1 MADPLVFLLIRKKK
15 EGKQRAR
22 ERRRTRVKR
31 TASRAAN
38 QYMDPYYSHYRNH
51 APYPYYPPPG
61 CWEVG
66 HPRMAMDSSCR
77 PLSYGPWTYNSSMNH
92 PPEFHSCCNHTYPPG
107 YYSFRPPSPQEIPP
121 PHLYYHGPFPQ
132 HPNAY
137 PSYFAPPPP
146 YPVDQTA
153 YGYDKFKSH
162 CCGCPN
168 HSCHGGEKG
177 NIRIEEERPEVKP
190 DAEQRD
196 TSSSDIVRHPNYQNH
211 SIWLPSGNMNHKE
224 NKKNMELPP
233 QFFNGW
239 IPVSGK
245 WAGDVKQQD
254 QDDQKAKQFKWPII
268 WMPAGC
274 NEIRQEAK
282 ELKEMDERPKVS
294 EEAPPSP
301 KIKIIPL
308 SWFENGHNDQEPSV
322 KDESHHNERSTV
334 KKQSSGTEH
343 QDGREM
349 KNIPFMPKKESEE
362 KKPIRENCKTIP
374 VMPRNDNENKPA
386 GGNYRT
392 IPVMPVKDSD
402 DKKPDASVQKD
413 EKKASSTE
421 KEEENGKR
429 SNEASSKAK
438 NSKLPPVCLRVDPL
452 PRKKSGN
459 GSSRSPSPPTRKD
472 ADIVKKDV
480 KVTHMQKQ
488 DVKLSDPK
496 KERTVSEAK
505 EKAPDEMN
513 KGRAYGSET
522 VQATS
527 VKQMQEE
534 QIPTRLADQKVQATG
549 VNFDAQENVGE
560 KNLQGSDKNTEGEAK
575 LQDEPAKDADTT
587 RINFSELD
595 AAVCIQSA
603 YRGYNVR
610 RWQPLEK
617 LRMIKNVNEQ
627 MKELK
632 EQLQGIEASSK
643 QLTVKEQVAINET
656 IMNLLLKLDTIQ
668 GLHPSVREARKSVAR
683 ELISLQEKL
692 DSLCKQS
699 SGEFIHTNGEKEKP
713 EAMENNFQS
722 TAPVSAIEASEKE
735 KAAGVDEEQGMSTID
750 SKLLMP
756 DAVSSVV
763 STDTTQGADSIDHVE
778 ESNTTNEEAPNGG
791 KVATQCDCQGE
802 PSMDV
807 MGDAALLGHSTEHK
821 EQIEE
826 SNAISMDK
834 SCEREKDVPPV
845 GGQEI
850 PSGDHMEPLHDEAL
864 SERSNELQQYTTS
877 ERSSTVISPA
887 AADNN
892 MITMA
897 TTSVESGVSADKVSP
912 VEGQV
917 TEAAVVES
925 LESDHDVAPVEED
938 QFEEPNATIVD
949 SADSSVSL
957 KNEELQ
963 DHDQAPS
970 GSSIMS
976 NSAEQPEEASDVNMQ
991 QQVENVDTTQDATE
1005 ESDATPEIGMV
1016 DVTNADAENYV
1027 QSPLLQT
1034 TSELQSTTEQNVLK
1048 EPKAAKQSEVSGEYE
1063 SVLVGKQNESNLTG
1077 DSAKA
1082 EEPPLVGL
1090 GMEAD
1095 IHESAPR
1102 ELKDEPILPETES
1115 SELSCEHGDI
1125 TGHEDS
1131 EMYVPPECE
1140 TCVQK
1145 ESSCVDRRRADVQVP
1160 KEVECDELGDDYPK
1174 EDASVQTEN
1183 MASEE
1188 ASLASATPDGMEDEN
1203 KVAEETTSNYVTPTS
1218 SKSDNEN
1225 KLAEENQKLKEMLQN
1240 LLASGSD
1247 QMGVITELS
1256 EKVKTLER
1264 KLARK
1269 KRPKVRVHR
1278 PTRQATTKV
1287 H

>member
-1 MADPLVFLLIRKKK
+1 
-15 EGKQRAR
+15 
-22 ERRRTRVKR
+22 
-31 TASRAAN
+31 
-38 QYMDPYYSHYRNH
+38 
-51 APYPYYPPPG
+51 
-61 CWEVG
+61 
-66 HPRMAMDSSCR
+66 MDSSCR
-77 PLSYGPWTYNSSMNH
+77 PPSYGPWPNMNHLH

-107 YYSFRPPSPQEIPP
+107 YYSFRLPSPQEIPP

-153 YGYDKFKSH
+153 CGYDKFKSH

-168 HSCHGGEKG
+168 HSCHGGERS
-177 NIRIEEERPEVKP
+177 NIKIEEERPEVNP
-190 DAEQRD
+190 DTEQRD
-196 TSSSDIVRHPNYQNH
+196 ASGSDIVRHPNYQNQA
-211 SIWLPSGNMNHKE
+211 IWLPSGNMNDKE
-224 NKKNMELPP
+224 NKKSMELPP
-233 QFFNGW
+233 QFYNGW

-245 WAGDVKQQD
+245 WVGDVKQQD
-254 QDDQKAKQFKWPII
+254 QDDQKAKQFQWPIF
-268 WMPAGC
+268 WMPAGY
-274 NEIRQEAK
+274 NEKRQEAK
-282 ELKEMDERPKVS
+282 ELKEVDESPKVS

-308 SWFENGHNDQEPSV
+308 SWFENGHNDQKPSV

-334 KKQSSGTEH
+334 KKQSAGTEH

-349 KNIPFMPKKESEE
+349 KNIPLMPKKESEE
-362 KKPIRENCKTIP
+362 KKPARENYKTIP
-374 VMPRNDNENKPA
+374 VMPRKDNEENKPA
-386 GGNYRT
+386 GGNYRI
-392 IPVMPVKDSD
+392 IPVMPVKESD
-402 DKKPDASVQKD
+402 DKKPEASVQRD

-429 SNEASSKAK
+429 SNEESSKAK

-452 PRKKSGN
+452 PRKKSGS

-472 ADIVKKDV
+472 ADIAKKDV
-480 KVTHMQKQ
+480 KEIHMQKQ
-488 DVKLSDPK
+488 DAKQSDPK

-505 EKAPDEMN
+505 EKAHDEMN
-513 KGRAYGSET
+513 KGRAYGNET
-522 VQATS
+522 VQAAS

-534 QIPTRLADQKVQATG
+534 QFPMSLADQKVQATG

-575 LQDEPAKDADTT
+575 IQGEPAKDYDTT
-587 RINFSELD
+587 PRINFSEVD

-627 MKELK
+627 MKDLK

-668 GLHPSVREARKSVAR
+668 GLHPTVREARKSVAR

-692 DSLCKQS
+692 DCLCKQS
-699 SGEFIHTNGEKEKP
+699 SGESIHTNGEKEKP
-713 EAMENNFQS
+713 EAMENNFQN
-722 TAPVSAIEASEKE
+722 TDPVSAIEASEKQE
-735 KAAGVDEEQGMSTID
+735 KAAGVDEEQGLSTIN

-763 STDTTQGADSIDHVE
+763 SMDTTQDADPSDHIE
-778 ESNTTNEEAPNGG
+778 ESNTTKEEAPNNGG

-807 MGDAALLGHSTEHK
+807 MGDAALLGHSTEQK
-821 EQIEE
+821 QQIEE

-864 SERSNELQQYTTS
+864 SENSNELQQCTTS

-887 AADNN
+887 AADNS

-897 TTSVESGVSADKVSP
+897 ATSVESSVSADKVSP

-917 TEAAVVES
+917 TEAAVE
-925 LESDHDVAPVEED
+925 HAPVEKD
-938 QFEEPNATIVD
+938 QCEEPNTTIVD
-949 SADSSVSL
+949 SGDSSVSL

-1016 DVTNADAENYV
+1016 DVTYANTENYV

-1034 TSELQSTTEQNVLK
+1034 TSKLQSTTGQNVLK
-1048 EPKAAKQSEVSGEYE
+1048 EPEAAKQSDVSVEYE
-1063 SVLVGKQNESNLTG
+1063 SVLVGKQNESANNLTG
-1077 DSAKA
+1077 DSAK

-1095 IHESAPR
+1095 THESAPR
-1102 ELKDEPILPETES
+1102 ELKDEPILPETER

-1131 EMYVPPECE
+1131 EMYAPPECK
-1140 TCVQK
+1140 TDVQK
-1145 ESSCVDRRRADVQVP
+1145 ESCCVDRRRADMQVP
-1160 KEVECDELGDDYPK
+1160 KEVECDELGDDNPK

-1188 ASLASATPDGMEDEN
+1188 ASLASATPDGMKDEN
-1203 KVAEETTSNYVTPTS
+1203 KVAEETTSDYVTPYS

-1278 PTRQATTKV
+1278 PTRQATAKV